1 MESRVNSAEIAS
13 VTHERRIKSIAANS
27 IDLGETRLL
36 EDHWQG
42 VMRQQMETN
51 NTVPYAKA
59 AR

>member
-1 MESRVNSAEIAS
+1 MESRVNSAELAS
-13 VTHERRIKSIAANS
+13 VMHERRIKSIAANS
-27 IDLGETRLL
+27 IDLDETRLL

-51 NTVPYAKA
+51 NTVPCAKA